1 MTVSAFDGVAPVYFF
16 YTWYVAGFGKNAL
29 TGDGCCWHAQH
40 GVCHRTKNQIT
51 GLTFCSPTYGT
62 RWAAYRRLSHV
73 LMIKLQL
80 HRVSLSRHHVGRSH
94 NASRVEL
101 CSNRQLW
108 RFCRI
113 TWRSGRESMSHR
125 SMSSSMTATMEGNDS
140 PAATPCNSTAS
151 SKPSIWAKF
160 DSASVATLADVMVR
174 QTDCATGVRS
184 VRGSGADRPL
194 ILSHVTVASL
204 LGR

>member
-1 MTVSAFDGVAPVYFF
+1 MAPVYFF

-62 RWAAYRRLSHV
+62 RWAAYQRLSHV

-125 SMSSSMTATMEGNDS
+125 SMSSSMTATMFHRRSHLLIFMHDTYSGTNGRLTLFVGVGS
-140 PAATPCNSTAS
+140 NAISLNLGSTM
-151 SKPSIWAKF
+151 
-160 DSASVATLADVMVR
+160 VAT
-174 QTDCATGVRS
+174 QVRS
-184 VRGSGADRPL
+184 RD
-194 ILSHVTVASL
+194 VTAFAN
-204 LGR
+204 